1 MGSLVCAVNGE
12 KMLCVVL
19 NNTDLNKMLGSKK
32 ERKTGKAN
40 TRVQCMVI
48 IGILL
53 SILFGLSGCSS
64 VIESPEKG
72 LPSIANIEG
81 TLGLDVFF
89 FDRPMEDMRV
99 GEELW
104 KNVDEQFMDMGQ
116 RLALEQN
123 GFRVGLL
130 GSQMPEELQSLLG
143 LNGETEEPFP
153 VSELAEV
160 EQVSEALDD
169 QNVMSPKML
178 SEGPWGRHIV
188 LRRHMPYKIDAG
200 GPYEQCSVLFRNY
213 PHDTLSGKMFADA
226 RFLFQLEAIELDRNH
241 VQLEVRPEVHHG
253 LSRPRFANALVGG
266 APYGQ
271 TIEQFPNLTWKT
283 SLSPGQMI
291 LITMQPERPESLG
304 WHFFGQ
310 QSGDEFKQ
318 RLIVVRIS
326 RLSGPDPLRMAL
338 EN

>member
-1 MGSLVCAVNGE
+1 MGSLACAVNGE

-19 NNTDLNKMLGSKK
+19 NHTDLNKMLGSKK

-40 TRVQCMVI
+40 IRVQCMVI

-130 GSQMPEELQSLLG
+130 GSKMPEELQSLLG

-160 EQVSEALDD
+160 
-169 QNVMSPKML
+169 
-178 SEGPWGRHIV
+178 
-188 LRRHMPYKIDAG
+188 
-200 GPYEQCSVLFRNY
+200 
-213 PHDTLSGKMFADA
+213 
-226 RFLFQLEAIELDRNH
+226 
-241 VQLEVRPEVHHG
+241 
-253 LSRPRFANALVGG
+253 
-266 APYGQ
+266 
-271 TIEQFPNLTWKT
+271 
-283 SLSPGQMI
+283 
-291 LITMQPERPESLG
+291 
-304 WHFFGQ
+304 
-310 QSGDEFKQ
+310 
-318 RLIVVRIS
+318 
-326 RLSGPDPLRMAL
+326 
-338 EN
+338 